1 MSNEELLTLFIDPL
15 TWDKESYKFIR
26 EEKDV
31 RPYPVTNTK
40 KETIIT
46 HNVLGINKK
55 DLKLTMK
62 SNREGMFLIVEG
74 ATKDSLTG
82 KDYSVNSTFQL
93 DDTQLDLTKISSKME
108 NGLLYIIIP
117 NKAEEIKPQTFKIEI
132 L

>member
-15 TWDKESYKFIR
+15 TWDKESYKFNR
-26 EEKDV
+26 EEKDM
-31 RPYPVTNTK
+31 RPYSVTNTK

-93 DDTQLDLTKISSKME
+93 DDTQLDLTKVSSKME
-108 NGLLYIIIP
+108 NGLIYIIIP

>member
-15 TWDKESYKFIR
+15 TWDKESYKFNR
-26 EEKDV
+26 EEKDM
-31 RPYPVTNTK
+31 RPYSVTNTK

-74 ATKDSLTG
+74 MGVL
-82 KDYSVNSTFQL
+82 
-93 DDTQLDLTKISSKME
+93 
-108 NGLLYIIIP
+108 
-117 NKAEEIKPQTFKIEI
+117 
-132 L
+132 

>member
-1 MSNEELLTLFIDPL
+1 M
-15 TWDKESYKFIR
+15 
-26 EEKDV
+26 
-31 RPYPVTNTK
+31 RPYSVTNTK

-74 ATKDSLTG
+74 VTKDSLTG

-93 DDTQLDLTKISSKME
+93 DDTQWFT
-108 NGLLYIIIP
+108 LYHYS
-117 NKAEEIKPQTFKIEI
+117 
-132 L
+132 